1 MFNTPRLSVSDG
13 AIGRLDSNPTSVD
26 HSRDQRSPHGIEGAG
41 NGTSTHEN
49 QRRRSNHGAAGG
61 RSILT
66 DAGSRS
72 RTMRRIVRRHSCGM
86 RVRRDIKRRKVTY
99 IYTYI
104 YIKLQNFDE
113 KSAYF

>member
-13 AIGRLDSNPTSVD
+13 VIGGQDSNPTSVD

-66 DAGSRS
+66 DAGGRS
-72 RTMRRIVRRHSCGM
+72 RTDTTHNAPSQLRYESAARYK
-86 RVRRDIKRRKVTY
+86 KREGYNITASRNVDVAT
-99 IYTYI
+99 
-104 YIKLQNFDE
+104 
-113 KSAYF
+113 